1 MANHNAK
8 GKKAIFGEIA
18 KPATFRL
25 YSWEI
30 KPVKELLKKLRE
42 ERKKNII

>member
-8 GKKAIFGEIA
+8 GKRAIFGEVA
-18 KPATFRL
+18 KKYSIRL
-25 YSWEI
+25 YSWERE
-30 KPVKELLKKLRE
+30 PVKELLKKLRE